1 MRICTGIEYD
11 RDHCRVEKMGC
22 VGCCYYNEKEKKI
35 DNLDKGKMLTLP
47 DNRKYIPVSL
57 VEKNI
62 EDLNKKEQ
70 ELQNSIS
77 TEEKEEYSDTNISF
91 LLMDIE
97 IRRSTLQALLKG
109 GENEQKVSKCAN
121 CKSNKT
127 NRRCG

>member
-22 VGCCYYNEKEKKI
+22 VGCYYYNEKEKKI

-109 GENEQKVSKCAN
+109 GEK
-121 CKSNKT
+121 
-127 NRRCG
+127 